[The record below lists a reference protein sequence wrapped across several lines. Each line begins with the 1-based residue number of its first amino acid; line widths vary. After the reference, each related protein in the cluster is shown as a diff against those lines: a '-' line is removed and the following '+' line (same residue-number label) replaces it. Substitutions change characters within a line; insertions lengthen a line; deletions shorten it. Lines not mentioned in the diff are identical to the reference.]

1 MPTISRFYGIRIL
14 MRLTQKDHYPPHIH
28 AFYGEYNASVNINNG
43 EIIQGKLP
51 KTAERLVKEFIELN
65 KTELLAMWESG
76 IYKKLEGI
84 K

>member
-1 MPTISRFYGIRIL
+1 MLFT
-14 MRLTQKDHYPPHIH
+14 
-28 AFYGEYNASVNINNG
+28 GEYNASVNINNG

-65 KTELLAMWESG
+65 KTELLVMWESG